1 MSAGR
6 TSAGLHTSKGMQ
18 CIALPVFGAGK
29 APAVSAGPPI
39 LYNHGGEVMY
49 KPVAVHY
56 LWVGEW
62 TDGQKAVVK
71 GFTSAVSTKDAAAT
85 GE

>member
-1 MSAGR
+1 
-6 TSAGLHTSKGMQ
+6 
-18 CIALPVFGAGK
+18 
-29 APAVSAGPPI
+29 
-39 LYNHGGEVMY
+39 MY

-71 GFTSAVSTKDAAAT
+71 GFTSAVLTKDAAAS
-85 GE
+85 GEWIACHNELCVGVQ